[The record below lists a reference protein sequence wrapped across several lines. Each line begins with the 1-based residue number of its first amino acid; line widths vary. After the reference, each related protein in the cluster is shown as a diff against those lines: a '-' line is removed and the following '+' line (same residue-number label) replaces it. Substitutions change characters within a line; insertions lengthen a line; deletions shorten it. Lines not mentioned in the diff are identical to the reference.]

1 MNVKEYMAKR
11 AVEIAADDTNGYT
24 GVYPKNQ
31 WWQDTKN
38 NDCGSFMSLVLHLG
52 LLKILIETGYN
63 YFEPMGDKTPWN
75 EAFLLKYCDR
85 YNYSDIRNEV
95 GDILT
100 SNGHT
105 VMITAVDPD
114 YITHA
119 ANDYDGVS
127 GDSSGREVRTERL
140 YDGGW
145 NYIYR
150 LKDIYNKDIDA
161 GTDVDTSEDEIM
173 TKLETLRNGSTG
185 NQVKNLQALLNLW
198 TTQSGDYEPIA
209 VDGYFGDET
218 ENRLKVYQTLQG
230 LYVDGV
236 CGQITWADILLS

>member
-1 MNVKEYMAKR
+1 MNVKEYMADF
-11 AVEIAADDTNGYT
+11 AVKWAADNSHGYS

-31 WWQDTKN
+31 WWQDVDN
-38 NDCGSFMSLVLHLG
+38 NDCGSFMSLCLHKG
-52 LLKILIETGYN
+52 LQQIGIETGYN
-63 YFEPMGDKTPWN
+63 YFEPMGSVTPWN
-75 EAFLLKYCDR
+75 EAFLLKYCDK
-85 YNYSDIRNEV
+85 YSDSATRNQV

-145 NYIYR
+145 NWIYR
-150 LKDIYNKDIDA
+150 LNDKYNKDIDQGSDA
-161 GTDVDTSEDEIM
+161 DITEDEIIM
-173 TKLETLRNGSTG
+173 KLETLQRGSTG

-198 TTQSGDYEPIA
+198 TTQSGENDRITE
-209 VDGYFGDET
+209 DGVFGSET
-218 ENRLKVYQTLQG
+218 EERLKLYQALQG
-230 LYVDGV
+230 LYVDGI
-236 CGQITWADILLS
+236 CAAKTWADILLT

>member
-1 MNVKEYMAKR
+1 MRVKEYAANF
-11 AVEIAADDTNGYT
+11 AVAWAADDTHGYS
-24 GVYPKNQ
+24 GEWPKNQ
-31 WWQDTKN
+31 WWQDVLN
-38 NDCGSFMSLVLHLG
+38 DDCGSFMSYVLHMA
-52 LLKILIETGYN
+52 LLKIAVETGHD
-63 YFEPMGDKTPWN
+63 YFEPMGNKTPWN

-85 YNYSDIRNEV
+85 YNYEDVRNEV

-119 ANDYDGVS
+119 ANDYDGKS

-150 LKDIYNKDIDA
+150 LKDKYNKEIEESA
-161 GTDVDTSEDEIM
+161 PVEDEYCEIKIRVLKKGM
-173 TKLETLRNGSTG
+173 SGDDVKCL
-185 NQVKNLQALLNLW
+185 QVLLNLW
-198 TTQSGDYEPIA
+198 TTQSGDYEPIT
-209 VDGYFGDET
+209 VDGLFGDET
-218 ENRLKVYQTLQG
+218 EERLKLYQQLQG

-236 CGQITWADILLS
+236 CGAISWADILAK